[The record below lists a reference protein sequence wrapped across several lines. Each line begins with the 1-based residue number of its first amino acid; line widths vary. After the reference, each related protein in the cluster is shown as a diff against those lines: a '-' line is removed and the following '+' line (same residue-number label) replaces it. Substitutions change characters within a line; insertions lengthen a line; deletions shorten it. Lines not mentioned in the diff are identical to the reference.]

1 MNWFDKR
8 AFQYF
13 LGCCAGLFG
22 VALAIYLGYLL
33 ISEPNIDLADYIQLL
48 ILIFISGTM
57 FVAIWTQNKRED
69 WEQSSAYLERS
80 IELMRRAFEVLSR
93 EDNYPKN
100 DRISW
105 VTAARLLQRAES
117 ISRSISVYSHQEI
130 YESEKDYQRHRF
142 NELLTIEGKSL
153 PPEFFTGKSMIVG
166 DLGKSAAGD
175 GSGRVGDEW
184 IPTRIV
190 SVIYR
195 FKLYPDNYD
204 DPLERSSDLTQR
216 ELEKLWLFDHKGV
229 VDYFSFRRQFFPA
242 ISKVFMRAEGQET
255 REVTAE
261 EINQYMP
268 SLSGFYDD
276 EA

>member
-1 MNWFDKR
+1 MN
-8 AFQYF
+8 
-13 LGCCAGLFG
+13 
-22 VALAIYLGYLL
+22 
-33 ISEPNIDLADYIQLL
+33 SEPKIDFADYIQLL

-57 FVAIWTQNKRED
+57 FVAIWTQNKREE

-80 IELMRRAFEVLSR
+80 IELMGRAFEVLSGAN
-93 EDNYPKN
+93 DYPKN

-117 ISRSISVYSHQEI
+117 ISLSISVYSHQEI

-153 PPEFFTGKSMIVG
+153 PPEFFTGKSMVVG
-166 DLGKSAAGD
+166 DLGRSAAGD
-175 GSGRVGDEW
+175 GSGRVGNEW

-216 ELEKLWLFDHKGV
+216 ELEKLWLFEHKGV

-242 ISKVFMRAEGQET
+242 VSKVFMRTEGQET

-261 EINQYMP
+261 DINQYMP
-268 SLSGFYDD
+268 SLSGFYDN